1 MQGQQEGISARIS
14 KMGKNVNY
22 ITDTFM
28 YLKPTKKLLIE
39 PKSKSFETIS

>member
-1 MQGQQEGISARIS
+1 MQGQQEGISARMS

-28 YLKPTKKLLIE
+28 YLKTHYKAFDRTKEQI
-39 PKSKSFETIS
+39 F